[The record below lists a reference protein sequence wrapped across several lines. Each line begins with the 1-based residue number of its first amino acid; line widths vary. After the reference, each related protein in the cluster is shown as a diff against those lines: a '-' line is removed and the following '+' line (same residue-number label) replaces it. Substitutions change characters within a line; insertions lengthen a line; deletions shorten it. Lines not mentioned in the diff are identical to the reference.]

1 MSHYSIEGIDIEK
14 LPKVSLHDHL
24 DGSLRP
30 ETLLELAGEAGVST
44 PEDNAD
50 DLGDWFINQSNSGS
64 LVEYLT
70 TFDLTCAV
78 MQTSASLERIARES
92 VIDLARDGVLYGELR
107 WAPEQHLTGG
117 LTLDSAVEAVQE
129 GIRQGIAEA
138 ARSGASIRIGQLV
151 TAMRHADRSFEI
163 AELALR
169 HREKGVVGFDIAG
182 AEAGFLPSKH
192 ARAFDLLANEYFPA
206 TVHAGEADGLASIRS
221 AVLDGHALRLGHG
234 VRIAEDITIENSDDE
249 VSYVKLGRLAEW
261 VKDRAITL
269 ELCPTSNLQTGAV
282 EQWGAT
288 LEEHPFDLL
297 YQLDFCVTVNTDNRL
312 QSGTS
317 LSRELSLLVDAFGYT
332 LSDVE
337 QFQQNAC
344 ASAFIP
350 AEDRDE
356 LAEVISQGFENA
368 VRGSRS

>member
-1 MSHYSIEGIDIEK
+1 MSHYSVDGVDIVT

-30 ETLLELAGEAGVST
+30 ETLLELAAQAQVET
-44 PEDNAD
+44 PEDNPD
-50 DLGDWFINQSNSGS
+50 DLADWFERQSNSGS

-78 MQTSASLERIARES
+78 AQTAPALERIARES
-92 VIDLARDGVLYGELR
+92 VLDLVADGVIYGELR
-107 WAPEQHLTGG
+107 WAPEQHLSRG

-129 GIRQGIAEA
+129 GIQQGIAEA
-138 ARSGASIRIGQLV
+138 ARAGKSVRIGQLV
-151 TAMRHADRSFEI
+151 TAMRHADRSLEI
-163 AELALR
+163 AKLALR
-169 HREKGVVGFDIAG
+169 HRDAGVVGFDIAG
-182 AEAGFLPSKH
+182 AEAGFLPAAH
-192 ARAFDLLANEYFPA
+192 RAAFDELASEYFPT

-221 AVLDGHALRLGHG
+221 AILDGRALRLGHG
-234 VRIAEDITIENSDDE
+234 VRIAEDITIESAEDD

-282 EQWGAT
+282 AQWGLT
-288 LEEHPFDLL
+288 LDAHPFDLL
-297 YQLDFCVTVNTDNRL
+297 YQLDFCVTVNSDNRL

-317 LSRELSLLVDAFGYT
+317 LSRELSLLVDTFGYT
-332 LSDVE
+332 LSDIE

-344 ASAFIP
+344 ASAFLP

-356 LAEVISQGFENA
+356 MAEVIANGFEDA
-368 VRGSRS
+368 VRASR